1 VYAKRLLLVAAWLA
15 RLKNKMKKRL
25 VFLMCFL
32 APQIESVK
40 AGSQSDPKSQK
51 YQITYARRYLLLGN

>member
-1 VYAKRLLLVAAWLA
+1 VKHHVLKKVASRVRQTSTFGGGMAGKA
-15 RLKNKMKKRL
+15 QMLKKKMKKRL

-40 AGSQSDPKSQK
+40 TGSQSDPKSQK
-51 YQITYARRYLLLGN
+51 